1 MTPTIRARRI
11 GREGEPIAI
20 VDGFHPEPA
29 ALRTSAHAARFSPA
43 DRHYPGVRAPL
54 GPETLL
60 PVRALVATIF
70 AQVFGRARAAEVLD
84 LGFSIVAT
92 SPQRLSLVQR
102 LPHVDAVEPGR
113 IAMVLYLCDEPA
125 GGTAFYRHRAT
136 GFETLDP
143 DRSPAYFE
151 ALKAEVAADPPPP
164 AYPGELPGF
173 EEIDR
178 VAARV
183 NRAVFYRSRLL
194 HSGIVTPATP
204 LIADPRGGRLT
215 ITGFFD
221 AS

>member
-1 MTPTIRARRI
+1 MSARVVARRI
-11 GREGEPIAI
+11 GREREPIAI
-20 VDGFHPEPA
+20 ADDFHPEPA
-29 ALRTSAHAARFSPA
+29 ALRTSAHAARFAPA

-60 PVRALVATIF
+60 PVRELIAAIF
-70 AQVFGRARAAEVLD
+70 AELFGRRQTADVLD
-84 LGFSIVAT
+84 IGFSIVAT
-92 SPQRLSLVQR
+92 PPARLSLVQR

-113 IAMVLYLCDEPA
+113 IAMVLYLFDEA
-125 GGTAFYRHRAT
+125 EGGTAFYRHRAT

-143 DRSPAYFE
+143 ERSPAYFE
-151 ALKAEVAADPPPP
+151 ALKVEVARDAPPA
-164 AYPGELPGF
+164 AYPGSLPQY
-173 EEIDR
+173 EVVDR
-178 VAARV
+178 VPARF

-204 LIADPRGGRLT
+204 LVADPRAGRLT